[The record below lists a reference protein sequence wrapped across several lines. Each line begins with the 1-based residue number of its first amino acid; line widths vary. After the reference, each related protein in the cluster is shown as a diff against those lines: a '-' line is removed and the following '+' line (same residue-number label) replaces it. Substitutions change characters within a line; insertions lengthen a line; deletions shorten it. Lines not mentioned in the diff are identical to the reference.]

1 MTEGE
6 GDRPAP
12 SDGGV
17 RLRGRARGHAN
28 GQQLFFSGQLT
39 VEGDIGLAMKLQ
51 KLTEVL
57 ESFLQPERPACVR
70 FGRSR
75 GVSASCGRAS
85 LLSIPRHGDSW
96 RGTSTHSAG
105 VRSWETRERT
115 RPKARY
121 VLEHGAARIALAL
134 GEHVIGRGADADI
147 VVDNERVSRRHAKLT
162 VTDAGVFVED
172 LGSVNGVRVDGAIVH
187 GKLLVTPGT
196 RLSISD
202 EAFVLL
208 LAEQNDA
215 ARATQRVPTRDAD
228 DDHPADVTTRRTQAF
243 GLMIGVIDKAIA
255 LGKPDEAERL
265 IGSLLADVLEEAQRG
280 REVQPAVAAAAAQ
293 AALKL
298 ARATGKSQWIEY
310 PLRLYSARGRLLPL
324 EAVDD
329 LFAVARRAPRLDL
342 PLLRGYVELVDASA
356 RTQRTLRGSAPAESG
371 EHAECRRPA
380 LT

>member
-1 MTEGE
+1 M
-6 GDRPAP
+6 RP
-12 SDGGV
+12 
-17 RLRGRARGHAN
+17 
-28 GQQLFFSGQLT
+28 
-39 VEGDIGLAMKLQ
+39 GLIA
-51 KLTEVL
+51 L
-57 ESFLQPERPACVR
+57 EFPDT
-70 FGRSR
+70 GTK
-75 GVSASCGRAS
+75 
-85 LLSIPRHGDSW
+85 W
-96 RGTSTHSAG
+96 RGTKHALSR
-105 VRSWETRERT
+105 RSLLAKRESGT

-342 PLLRGYVELVDASA
+342 PLLRGYIELVDALRLGPNERFVVQRLQNLANMLSA
-356 RTQRTLRGSAPAESG
+356 VGQR
-371 EHAECRRPA
+371 
-380 LT
+380 